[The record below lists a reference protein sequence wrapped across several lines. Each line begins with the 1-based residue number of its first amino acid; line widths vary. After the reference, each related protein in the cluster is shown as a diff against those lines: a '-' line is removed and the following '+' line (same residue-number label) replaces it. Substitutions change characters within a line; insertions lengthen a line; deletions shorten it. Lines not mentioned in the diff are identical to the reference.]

1 MEMKRCGGQSN
12 FREEALQGALYELQ
26 KNILENNNKCQKVF
40 KIFEKESFDEIYG
53 KNMFRFKIEEISIN
67 NVILNVPKVNYIN
80 TNKKYS
86 FKERL
91 RILFKGE

>member
-1 MEMKRCGGQSN
+1 MEMKRYGGQSN
-12 FREEALQGALYELQ
+12 FREEALQGAIYELS
-26 KNILENNNKCQKVF
+26 KAILNDNNKCNKAF
-40 KIFEKESFDEIYG
+40 RIYEKEDFDEMYG
-53 KNMFRFKIEEISIN
+53 KNMIRFHIEEIAIN
-67 NVILNVPKVNYIN
+67 TVNINIPKNNYIN